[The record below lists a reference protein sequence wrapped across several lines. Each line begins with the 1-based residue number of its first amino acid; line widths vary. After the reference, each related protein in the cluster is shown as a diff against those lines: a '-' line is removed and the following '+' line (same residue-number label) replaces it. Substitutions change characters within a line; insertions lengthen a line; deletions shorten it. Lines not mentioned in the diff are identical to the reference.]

1 VNEIPQDS
9 VSPLSQRVRAPH
21 VVAVPATPGLE
32 WRPASV
38 DDIDAVTELMQDASR
53 VDHPHYLQTRE
64 ETEEDLTA
72 SYVDCERD
80 TIVGVD
86 AAGRIR
92 AYGTAQ
98 LGPSQDML
106 LRTILFGAVH
116 PDLRGRGIGRQ
127 LAAWLEQRAL
137 QQLAAS
143 EARLPGWI
151 MTYHEDTELAAIGLF
166 ERRGFVPV
174 RYYFQLQR
182 PLDEPILDV
191 QVPEGVTL
199 RTPTAADAE
208 AVRLAKNDS
217 FQDHWGSL
225 PMNEE
230 QWGRLWNS
238 PAFRPDLSVI
248 AVTESGEV
256 AGLVLTEVVEADW
269 PGQGFSSG
277 YIELVGVP
285 RAHRGKRIAP
295 AMLTEA
301 LRLIGAAGLD
311 KAVLDV
317 DSESLTGAVELY
329 ERVGFRQ
336 ASRSRAMSKVY

>member
-1 VNEIPQDS
+1 MRENQLL
-9 VSPLSQRVRAPH
+9 PLSERVAAPA
-21 VVAVPATPGLE
+21 VVAVPVTAGLT

-38 DDIDAVTELMQDASR
+38 LDIDAVTELMQDAGR
-53 VDHPHYLQTRE
+53 IDHPHYLQTRD

-72 SYVDCERD
+72 SYVDLERD
-80 TIVGVD
+80 TIVAVD
-86 AAGRIR
+86 ATGRVL

-98 LGPSQDML
+98 LGPSQDIR

-116 PDLRGRGIGRQ
+116 PEFRGRGIGRQ
-127 LAAWLEQRAL
+127 LAAWLDQRAQ
-137 QQLAAS
+137 QQLASS

-166 ERRGFVPV
+166 ERRGFTPV

-182 PLDEPILDV
+182 PLDEPIADV
-191 QVPEGVTL
+191 PAPAGIIL
-199 RTPTAADAE
+199 RNPATADAE
-208 AVRLAKNDS
+208 LVRIALNDS

-225 PMNEE
+225 PMNAE

-238 PAFRPDLSVI
+238 SAFRPDLSVV
-248 AVTESGEV
+248 AVTADGEI
-256 AGLVLTEVVEADW
+256 AGLVLTQVVEADW

-277 YIELVGVP
+277 YLELVGVP
-285 RAHRGKRIAP
+285 RAHRGKRISP
-295 AMLTEA
+295 AMLTGA
-301 LRLIGAAGLD
+301 LRLIAAAGLER
-311 KAVLDV
+311 AVLDV

-336 ASRSRAMSKVY
+336 ATRSLAMSKVY